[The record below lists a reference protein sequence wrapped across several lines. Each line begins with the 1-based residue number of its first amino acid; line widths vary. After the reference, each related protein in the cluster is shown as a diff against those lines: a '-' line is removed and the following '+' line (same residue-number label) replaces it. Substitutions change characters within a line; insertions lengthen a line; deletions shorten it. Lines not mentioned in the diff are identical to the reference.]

1 MANDNFWEHAW
12 ASQKKTEDTELITID
27 TQREATD
34 FSYKLLGDIKNK
46 KLLEIGCGSG
56 RQAIELSQ
64 RGAQVTSIDIAEES
78 VNALQRK
85 IKENKLKNIKVLK
98 MNGESLTFPNNSF
111 DRVYINCVLMHAD
124 KDKVIPESLRVL
136 KKGGILVFKE
146 TIKEW
151 LFAFPYRTFSP
162 FRKTEPHYVR
172 LKDIKHL
179 TKEHKEFYLLSTAAL
194 FLVYGARKFNGP
206 MKIYNTMTKFDRI
219 LLKAFPLL
227 RNVSWV
233 SVAKVTK

>member
-1 MANDNFWEHAW
+1 MADKFWERAW

-34 FSYKLLGDIKNK
+34 FSYDLLGNLKNK

-56 RQAIELSQ
+56 RQAIELSE
-64 RGAQVTSIDIAEES
+64 RGAKVTAIDISEES
-78 VNALQRK
+78 VSTLKRK
-85 IKENKLKNIKVLK
+85 IKENDLKNIKVLK
-98 MNGESLTFPNNSF
+98 MSGESLKFPSNSL

-124 KDKVIPESLRVL
+124 KEKVIPESIRVL

-162 FRKTEPHYVR
+162 FRKTKPHYIK
-172 LKDIKHL
+172 LKDIKKL
-179 TKEHKEFYLLSTAAL
+179 TAQHKEFYLLSTAFL
-194 FLVYGARKFNGP
+194 FLVYSARNHGFP
-206 MKIYNTMTKFDRI
+206 YKIYNSMTKLDRI
-219 LLKAFPLL
+219 LLKKIPVL

-233 SVAKVTK
+233 SVARITK

>member
-1 MANDNFWEHAW
+1 MADKFWERAW

-34 FSYKLLGDIKNK
+34 FSYDLLGNLKNK

-64 RGAQVTSIDIAEES
+64 RGAKVTAIDISEES
-78 VNALQRK
+78 ISMLKRK
-85 IKENKLKNIKVLK
+85 VKENKLKDIKVMK
-98 MNGESLTFPNNSF
+98 MNGESLRFLDNSF
-111 DRVYINCVLMHAD
+111 DCVYINCVLMHAD
-124 KDKVIPESLRVL
+124 KDKVIPESIRVL

-162 FRKTEPHYVR
+162 FRKTKPHYVR
-172 LKDIKHL
+172 LKDIKRL
-179 TKEHKEFYLLSTAAL
+179 TPQHKEFYLLSTAFL
-194 FLVYGARKFNGP
+194 FLVYSARHHTFP
-206 MKIYNTMTKFDRI
+206 YKIYNALTNIDRI
-219 LLKAFPLL
+219 LLKKIPAL

-233 SVAKVTK
+233 SVARVTK